1 MNKKLT
7 SISLAGVMLLS
18 TASPVFAAAENTIK
32 EAKEPN
38 KMEQLVKDGREKMAK
53 AEEKMTEAKDKAE
66 EKAKEVKEKVAPK
79 LEEVKEALNKEIAKE
94 KAVRESKNLKEAKD
108 DVITN
113 YENAI
118 AAAKSIANDK
128 EAKPEQFE
136 NALKALVEA
145 HEKLGFKADAKVEEK
160 KEMKTVDVKATNQK
174 VKLDGKDVVI
184 YGYNIDGYNYFKL
197 RDLAAVLKDSKAKFG
212 VEYKDALVTLTKGAD
227 YKVAETDQKEVKA
240 MSKGM
245 ITNDKVMVGDK
256 ALTAKAYKV
265 DDSNYYKLRDLG
277 EALGFGVDFDKATN
291 TVLLMSEKEA
301 AKEEKV
307 APKLEE
313 LKEAVKKELVNEKE
327 VRESEA
333 YKKADDKV
341 KTNFENAV
349 AAAKSLLADEKATAE
364 QFTNELKALV
374 EAKEKLGFKADVKVE
389 EKKDVKEAKEEMKK
403 DVKEAKKEMKK
414 DVKEAK
420 EEVKETAKEAK

>member
-7 SISLAGVMLLS
+7 SLSLAGVMLLS
-18 TASPVFAAAENTIK
+18 TASPVFAATEAAMKDAAKEPSKVEQLAKDAKEAGKEVAKDAKEKMT
-32 EAKEPN
+32 EAKE
-38 KMEQLVKDGREKMAK
+38 K
-53 AEEKMTEAKDKAE
+53 AEEKMTEAKKDAKVVKE
-66 EKAKEVKEKVAPK
+66 EVKKDVKEVKEEVKK
-79 LEEVKEALNKEIAKE
+79 EVKE
-94 KAVRESKNLKEAKD
+94 V
-108 DVITN
+108 
-113 YENAI
+113 
-118 AAAKSIANDK
+118 
-128 EAKPEQFE
+128 
-136 NALKALVEA
+136 
-145 HEKLGFKADAKVEEK
+145 
-160 KEMKTVDVKATNQK
+160 KTVDVKATTQK

-212 VEYKDALVTLTKGAD
+212 VEYKDGVVTLTKAAD
-227 YKVAETDQKEVKA
+227 YKVVDSDQKEVKA

-245 ITNDKVMVGDK
+245 LTNDKVLVGDK
-256 ALTAKAYKV
+256 TLTATAYKI
-265 DDSNYYKLRDLG
+265 DDLNYYKLRDLG
-277 EALGFGVDFDKATN
+277 KELGFGVGYDEATKS
-291 TVLLMSEKEA
+291 VLLTSVVNKEEV
-301 AKEEKV
+301 KEEKV

-374 EAKEKLGFKADVKVE
+374 EAKEQLGFKADAKVE
-389 EKKDVKEAKEEMKK
+389 EKKDAKEAKKEMEK
-403 DVKEAKKEMKK
+403 DAKEAKKEMKK

>member
-7 SISLAGVMLLS
+7 SLSLAGVMLLS
-18 TASPVFAAAENTIK
+18 TASPVFAAAEKAVK
-32 EAKEPN
+32 EAKEPS
-38 KMEQLVKDGREKMAK
+38 KVEQLAKDAK
-53 AEEKMTEAKDKAE
+53 EAGKEVAKDAKEKMTEAKDKAE
-66 EKAKEVKEKVAPK
+66 EKMAEVKKDAKEVKEEVKKDAKEVK
-79 LEEVKEALNKEIAKE
+79 EEVKKEVKE
-94 KAVRESKNLKEAKD
+94 V
-108 DVITN
+108 
-113 YENAI
+113 
-118 AAAKSIANDK
+118 
-128 EAKPEQFE
+128 
-136 NALKALVEA
+136 
-145 HEKLGFKADAKVEEK
+145 
-160 KEMKTVDVKATNQK
+160 KTVDVKATTQK

-212 VEYKDALVTLTKGAD
+212 VEYKDAMVTLTKGAD

-245 ITNDKVMVGDK
+245 LTNDKVLVGDK
-256 ALTAKAYKV
+256 TLTATAYKV
-265 DDSNYYKLRDLG
+265 DGSNYYKLRDLG
-277 EALGFGVDFDKATN
+277 KELGFGVGYDEATKS
-291 TVLLMSEKEA
+291 VLLTSVVNKEEV
-301 AKEEKV
+301 KEEKV

-313 LKEAVKKELVNEKE
+313 LKEAVKKELANEKE

-341 KTNFENAV
+341 KSNFENAV

-374 EAKEKLGFKADVKVE
+374 EAKEQLGFKADVKVE
-389 EKKDVKEAKEEMKK
+389 EKKEAKEAKKEMEK

>member
-7 SISLAGVMLLS
+7 SLSLAGVMLLS
-18 TASPVFAAAENTIK
+18 TASPVFAAAENAMK
-32 EAKEPN
+32 EAKEPS
-38 KMEQLVKDGREKMAK
+38 KVEQLAKDAK
-53 AEEKMTEAKDKAE
+53 EAGKEVAKDAKEKMTEAKDKAE
-66 EKAKEVKEKVAPK
+66 EKMAEVKKDAKEVKEEVKKDAKEVK
-79 LEEVKEALNKEIAKE
+79 EEVKKEVKE
-94 KAVRESKNLKEAKD
+94 V
-108 DVITN
+108 
-113 YENAI
+113 
-118 AAAKSIANDK
+118 
-128 EAKPEQFE
+128 
-136 NALKALVEA
+136 
-145 HEKLGFKADAKVEEK
+145 
-160 KEMKTVDVKATNQK
+160 KTVDVKATTQK

-197 RDLAAVLKDSKAKFG
+197 RDLAAVLKDSQAKFG
-212 VEYKDALVTLTKGAD
+212 VEYKDGVVTLTKAAD
-227 YKVAETDQKEVKA
+227 YKVAESDQKEVKA

-245 ITNDKVMVGDK
+245 LTNDKVLVGDK
-256 ALTAKAYKV
+256 TLTATAYKV

-277 EALGFGVDFDKATN
+277 KELGFGVGYDEATKS
-291 TVLLMSEKEA
+291 VLLTSVANKEEV
-301 AKEEKV
+301 KEEKV

-313 LKEAVKKELVNEKE
+313 LKEAVKKELANEKE

-374 EAKEKLGFKADVKVE
+374 EAKEQLGFKADVKVE
-389 EKKDVKEAKEEMKK
+389 EKKDVKEAKKEMEK

>member
-7 SISLAGVMLLS
+7 SLSLAGVMLLS
-18 TASPVFAAAENTIK
+18 TASPVFAAAENAMK
-32 EAKEPN
+32 EAKEPT
-38 KMEQLVKDGREKMAK
+38 KMEQLVKDGK
-53 AEEKMTEAKDKAE
+53 EKMTEA
-66 EKAKEVKEKVAPK
+66 KEKVAPK

-160 KEMKTVDVKATNQK
+160 KEVKTVDVKATTQK

-245 ITNDKVMVGDK
+245 LTNDKVMVGDK
-256 ALTAKAYKV
+256 ALTATAYKV

-341 KTNFENAV
+341 KSNFENAV

-374 EAKEKLGFKADVKVE
+374 EAKEQLGFKADVKVE
-389 EKKDVKEAKEEMKK
+389 EKKEAKEAKKEMEK

>member
-7 SISLAGVMLLS
+7 SLSIAGVMLLS
-18 TASPVFAAAENTIK
+18 TASPVFAAAENAMK
-32 EAKEPN
+32 EAKEPS
-38 KMEQLVKDGREKMAK
+38 KVEQLAKDAKEAGKEVAKDAKEKMTEAKEK
-53 AEEKMTEAKDKAE
+53 AEEKMTEAKKDAKVVKE
-66 EKAKEVKEKVAPK
+66 EVKKDVKEVKE
-79 LEEVKEALNKEIAKE
+79 EVKE
-94 KAVRESKNLKEAKD
+94 V
-108 DVITN
+108 
-113 YENAI
+113 
-118 AAAKSIANDK
+118 
-128 EAKPEQFE
+128 
-136 NALKALVEA
+136 
-145 HEKLGFKADAKVEEK
+145 
-160 KEMKTVDVKATNQK
+160 KTVDVKATTQK

-227 YKVAETDQKEVKA
+227 YKVAESDQKEVKA

-245 ITNDKVMVGDK
+245 LTNDKVMVGDK
-256 ALTAKAYKV
+256 ALTATAYKV

-341 KTNFENAV
+341 KSNFENAV

-374 EAKEKLGFKADVKVE
+374 EAKEQLGFKADAKVE
-389 EKKDVKEAKEEMKK
+389 EKKEAKDAKKEMEK